1 MAGRSRQGP
10 FALQSTRHLRRCA
23 QAVLLA
29 SVSFLV
35 ALTSET
41 PASSEEQ
48 QAQWQFLKMANEL
61 SAARAKD
68 ANDGGSRKLSEQVE
82 SRKSAAAVR
91 PSLQLER
98 ERAEQLERNLL
109 ALTKRGV
116 ETQTSL
122 ATKAN
127 DGTCGL
133 KPLADSGTAE
143 LQRSLQQ
150 EHGRADAL
158 AQQLL
163 MAAAK
168 ISEYEVQAR
177 ATEQAEELRKAAA
190 ESSAG
195 ELRKSLQQ
203 ERARAEQLA
212 QNLASAKYDVETQ
225 TALTAKANDEASR
238 LKRAAEDG
246 ALQLKGSLRQ
256 EEERAEAL
264 AQELSTARAKISA
277 YETQARQAK
286 EYLRKAADAESGAVG
301 LRESLQQERGRAE
314 QLEQNL
320 ASAKHDLETQTA
332 LAAKAKDE
340 ASRLKQVV
348 AKAND
353 EANRLK
359 QAADAGEVE
368 LRKSLQQER
377 ERAER
382 LEQDVAA
389 TKRELETQAAMATKA
404 KDEASRLKQVAGSGA
419 TDFKQSLG
427 PEHEG
432 AKACISSKQ
441 QEDPRDLAPEQ
452 SKKDAQRVVARAGT
466 QDNAPM
472 ARTTR
477 PIAAAQTTVEE
488 ARREARPH
496 AEDSAETAKLVA
508 RARVLLGQGD
518 VGSARIVLE
527 RAAEGGGAQANFALA
542 ETYDPLI
549 LAKWGT
555 FATRGDTA
563 KARELY
569 TRAEAGGNE
578 EAKRRL
584 DTLR

>member
-1 MAGRSRQGP
+1 MPRSIVVSREDRIIQLDDDVRACAMAGRSRQGP

-203 ERARAEQLA
+203 ERERAERLE

-225 TALTAKANDEASR
+225 TAL
-238 LKRAAEDG
+238 AA
-246 ALQLKGSLRQ
+246 
-256 EEERAEAL
+256 
-264 AQELSTARAKISA
+264 
-277 YETQARQAK
+277 
-286 EYLRKAADAESGAVG
+286 
-301 LRESLQQERGRAE
+301 
-314 QLEQNL
+314 
-320 ASAKHDLETQTA
+320 
-332 LAAKAKDE
+332 
-340 ASRLKQVV
+340 
-348 AKAND
+348 
-353 EANRLK
+353 
-359 QAADAGEVE
+359 
-368 LRKSLQQER
+368 
-377 ERAER
+377 
-382 LEQDVAA
+382 
-389 TKRELETQAAMATKA
+389 
-404 KDEASRLKQVAGSGA
+404 
-419 TDFKQSLG
+419 
-427 PEHEG
+427 
-432 AKACISSKQ
+432 
-441 QEDPRDLAPEQ
+441 
-452 SKKDAQRVVARAGT
+452 
-466 QDNAPM
+466 
-472 ARTTR
+472 
-477 PIAAAQTTVEE
+477 
-488 ARREARPH
+488 
-496 AEDSAETAKLVA
+496 
-508 RARVLLGQGD
+508 
-518 VGSARIVLE
+518 
-527 RAAEGGGAQANFALA
+527 
-542 ETYDPLI
+542 
-549 LAKWGT
+549 
-555 FATRGDTA
+555 
-563 KARELY
+563 
-569 TRAEAGGNE
+569 
-578 EAKRRL
+578 
-584 DTLR
+584 